1 VAVPTV
7 PGQVV
12 DRGMAG
18 QFLIQV
24 VLADALG
31 EDRAR
36 DAASGWGGDSVVVWR
51 DGQRPCATLA
61 AVGDDP
67 RETAELRDA
76 FEDWAAG
83 GGPAGSASGSDVTV
97 APNGDGPVTV
107 QACGR

>member
-1 VAVPTV
+1 VPAV

-12 DRGMAG
+12 DQGTAG

-24 VLADALG
+24 VLADAVG

-36 DAASGWGGDSVVVWR
+36 AAASGWGGDSVVAWR

-67 RETAELRDA
+67 GETAELRGA
-76 FEDWAAG
+76 FDEWAASGRTG
-83 GGPAGSASGSDVTV
+83 GATGPDVTV
-97 APNGDGPVTV
+97 APNGDGPVTIE
-107 QACGR
+107 ACGR

>member
-1 VAVPTV
+1 
-7 PGQVV
+7 
-12 DRGMAG
+12 MAG

-36 DAASGWGGDSVVVWR
+36 AAASGWGGDAVVAWR

-67 RETAELRDA
+67 GETAELRGA
-76 FEDWAAG
+76 FEDWAAS
-83 GGPAGSASGSDVTV
+83 GGPATGSDVMV
-97 APNGDGPVTV
+97 APSGDGPVTV